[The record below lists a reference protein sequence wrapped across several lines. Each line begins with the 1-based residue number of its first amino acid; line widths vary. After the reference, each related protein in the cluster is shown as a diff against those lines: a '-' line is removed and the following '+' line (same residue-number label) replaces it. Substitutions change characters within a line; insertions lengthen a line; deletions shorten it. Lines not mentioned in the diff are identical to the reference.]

1 MTGKDDRVAN
11 TKSDQRVEDGGVAV
25 EQYHGELKQIARR
38 ELNRHRR
45 SGTFDTVAL
54 VNEAYLR
61 VHDADRRWDSRGHF
75 LASMTTIMRNVLV
88 DHVREK
94 SAQRRGGNW
103 LRVTTGALDAVTGG
117 GEPVDILQLDQA
129 MRQLGELSERTE
141 RVVELKVFGG
151 MTIAEIG
158 GVLEISPATVSRE
171 LRLASAWLQ
180 RALAGA
186 S

>member
-1 MTGKDDRVAN
+1 MAGKNDRSA
-11 TKSDQRVEDGGVAV
+11 SDKADEEVEDGGRAV
-25 EQYHGELKQIARR
+25 EAFHGELKQIARR

-61 VHDADRRWDSRGHF
+61 VHQADRRWESRGHF
-75 LASMTTIMRNVLV
+75 LASMTTVMRNVLV
-88 DHVREK
+88 DYAREK

-103 LRVTTGALDAVTGG
+103 LRVTTGALDVVTDG

-129 MRQLGELSERTE
+129 MRQLGEMSERLE

-158 GVLEISPATVSRE
+158 GVLDISPATVSRE

-180 RALAGA
+180 RAMVEPP
-186 S
+186 

>member
-1 MTGKDDRVAN
+1 MSGKIDRSEEKKADEEV
-11 TKSDQRVEDGGVAV
+11 QGGGCAV
-25 EQYHGELKQIARR
+25 EQFHGELKQIARR

-61 VHDADRRWDSRGHF
+61 VHEADRRWQSRGHF

-88 DHVREK
+88 DHAREK

-103 LRVTTGALDAVTGG
+103 LRVTTGALDAVTDG

-129 MRQLGELSERTE
+129 MRQLGALSERLE

-151 MTIAEIG
+151 MTIQEIAA
-158 GVLEISPATVSRE
+158 VLEISPATVSRE
-171 LRLASAWLQ
+171 LRLASAWLR
-180 RALAGA
+180 RAMAETP
-186 S
+186 

>member
-1 MTGKDDRVAN
+1 MTGKDDRSAN
-11 TKSDQRVEDGGVAV
+11 GQADEEVEGGGCAV
-25 EQYHGELKQIARR
+25 EQFHGELKQIARR

-61 VHDADRRWDSRGHF
+61 VHEPERRWQSRGHF

-88 DHVREK
+88 DHARER

-103 LRVTTGALDAVTGG
+103 LRVTTGALDAVTDG

-129 MRQLGELSERTE
+129 MRQLGALSQRTE

-158 GVLEISPATVSRE
+158 GALDISPATVSRE